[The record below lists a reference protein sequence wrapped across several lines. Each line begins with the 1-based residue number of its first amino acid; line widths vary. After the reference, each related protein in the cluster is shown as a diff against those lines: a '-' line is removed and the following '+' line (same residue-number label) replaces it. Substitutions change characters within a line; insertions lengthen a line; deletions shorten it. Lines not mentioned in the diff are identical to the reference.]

1 MKMPNAQSTIKENYT
16 YCSWYAYQVA
26 KSRFEP
32 AEEGSRNVSAK
43 IDFRAKIHILR
54 TPKPINIK
62 LVSDAKVSLI

>member
-1 MKMPNAQSTIKENYT
+1 M
-16 YCSWYAYQVA
+16 A
-26 KSRFEP
+26 KSRFEL